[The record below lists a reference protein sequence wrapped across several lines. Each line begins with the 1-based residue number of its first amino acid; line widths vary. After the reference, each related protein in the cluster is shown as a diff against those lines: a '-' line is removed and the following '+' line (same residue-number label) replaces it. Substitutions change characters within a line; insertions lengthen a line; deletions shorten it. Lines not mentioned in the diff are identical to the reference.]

1 MEIDL
6 DRARRAIVELGT
18 ALTEVRGVIRFGPG
32 SVVRVKTENEVIELP
47 LSWAIAGAVA
57 FAAAA
62 LLSTMPTPSIR
73 RRARDRDEEPLGI
86 G

>member
-6 DRARRAIVELGT
+6 DRARRALVDLGA
-18 ALTEVRGVIRFGPG
+18 ALAEARG
-32 SVVRVKTENEVIELP
+32 VVRVGSDGVVRIRTESEVIELP
-47 LSWAIAGAVA
+47 VSWAVAGLVA

-62 LLSTMPTPSIR
+62 LLSAVPVPSVR
-73 RRARDRDEEPLGI
+73 RRSREEEPLGI

>member
-6 DRARRAIVELGT
+6 DRARRAIVDLGA
-18 ALTEVRGVIRFGPG
+18 ALAEARGVVRVAPD
-32 SVVRVKTENEVIELP
+32 SVVRIRTESEVIELP
-47 LSWAIAGAVA
+47 VSWAVAGLVA

-62 LLSTMPTPSIR
+62 LLSAVPVPTVR
-73 RRARDRDEEPLGI
+73 RRSREEEPLGI

>member
-6 DRARRAIVELGT
+6 DRARRAIIDLGT
-18 ALTEVRGVIRFGPG
+18 ALAEARGVVRVGPG
-32 SVVRVKTENEVIELP
+32 SVVRVKTESEVIELP
-47 LSWAIAGAVA
+47 VSWAVAGLVA

-62 LLSTMPTPSIR
+62 LISAMPAPPIR
-73 RRARDRDEEPLGI
+73 RRVREEEPLGI

>member
-6 DRARRAIVELGT
+6 DRARRSLLDLGA
-18 ALTEVRGVIRFGPG
+18 ALAEARGVIRLGPE
-32 SVVRVKTENEVIELP
+32 SMVRIKTETEVIELP
-47 LSWAIAGAVA
+47 VMWAVAGAVA

-62 LLSTMPTPSIR
+62 LFSTMAAPSLR
-73 RRARDRDEEPLGI
+73 RRVREEEPLGI

>member
-6 DRARRAIVELGT
+6 DRARRALIDLGA
-18 ALTEVRGVIRFGPG
+18 ALAEARGVVRIGPD
-32 SVVRVKTENEVIELP
+32 SIVRIKTESDVIELP
-47 LSWAIAGAVA
+47 VSWAVAGLVA

-62 LLSTMPTPSIR
+62 LLSAVPVPSIR
-73 RRARDRDEEPLGI
+73 RRVREEEPLGI

>member
-6 DRARRAIVELGT
+6 DRARKAIVELGA
-18 ALTEVRGVIRFGPG
+18 ALAEARGVVRVGPG
-32 SVVRVKTENEVIELP
+32 SMVRIKTESEVIELP
-47 LSWAIAGAVA
+47 VSWAVAGLVA

-62 LLSTMPTPSIR
+62 LISTMPVPSIR
-73 RRARDRDEEPLGI
+73 RRLREEEPLGI

>member
-6 DRARRAIVELGT
+6 DRARRALVELSA
-18 ALTEVRGVIRFGPG
+18 ALAEARGVVQMGPG
-32 SVVRVKTENEVIELP
+32 SVVRIKTESDVIELP
-47 LSWAIAGAVA
+47 TSWAVAGLVA

-62 LLSTMPTPSIR
+62 LISSMPTPSIR
-73 RRARDRDEEPLGI
+73 RRVREEEPLGI

>member
-6 DRARRAIVELGT
+6 DRARKAIVELGA
-18 ALTEVRGVIRFGPG
+18 ALAEARGVVRMGPG
-32 SVVRVKTENEVIELP
+32 SMVRIKTESEVIELP
-47 LSWAIAGAVA
+47 VSWAVAGLVA

-62 LLSTMPTPSIR
+62 LISTMPVPSIR
-73 RRARDRDEEPLGI
+73 RRLREEEPLGI

>member
-6 DRARRAIVELGT
+6 DRARRALIDLGT
-18 ALTEVRGVIRFGPG
+18 ALSEARGVVQMGPG
-32 SVVRVKTENEVIELP
+32 SVVRVKTESDVIELP
-47 LSWAIAGAVA
+47 VSWAVAGLVA

-62 LLSTMPTPSIR
+62 LISAMPTPTIR
-73 RRARDRDEEPLGI
+73 RRVREREEEPLGI

>member
-6 DRARRAIVELGT
+6 DRARRAIVDLGA
-18 ALTEVRGVIRFGPG
+18 ALAEARGVVRAGSD
-32 SVVRVKTENEVIELP
+32 SVVRIRTESEVIELP
-47 LSWAIAGAVA
+47 VSWAVAGLVA

-62 LLSTMPTPSIR
+62 LLSAVPVPTVR
-73 RRARDRDEEPLGI
+73 RRSREEEPLGI

>member
-6 DRARRAIVELGT
+6 DRARRAILEIST
-18 ALTEVRGVIRFGPG
+18 ALAEARSVVKMGPG
-32 SVVRVKTENEVIELP
+32 SVVRIKTETDVIELP
-47 LSWAIAGAVA
+47 VSWAVAGAIA

-62 LLSTMPTPSIR
+62 LLSAMPSPSVR
-73 RRARDRDEEPLGI
+73 NRTREEEPLGI

>member
-6 DRARRAIVELGT
+6 DRARRAIVDLGA
-18 ALTEVRGVIRFGPG
+18 ALAEARGVVRTGPD
-32 SVVRVKTENEVIELP
+32 SVVRIRTESEVIELP
-47 LSWAIAGAVA
+47 VSWAVAGLVA

-62 LLSTMPTPSIR
+62 LLSAVPVPSVR
-73 RRARDRDEEPLGI
+73 RRSREEEPLGI

>member
-6 DRARRAIVELGT
+6 DRARRALVELSA
-18 ALTEVRGVIRFGPG
+18 ALAEARGVVQMGPG
-32 SVVRVKTENEVIELP
+32 SVVRIKTESDVIELP
-47 LSWAIAGAVA
+47 VSWAVAGLVA

-62 LLSTMPTPSIR
+62 LISSMPTPSIR
-73 RRARDRDEEPLGI
+73 RRVREEEPLGI

>member
-6 DRARRAIVELGT
+6 DRARRAMMELGA
-18 ALTEVRGVIRFGPG
+18 ALAEARN
-32 SVVRVKTENEVIELP
+32 VVRVGPGHTVRIKTESDVIELP
-47 LSWAIAGAVA
+47 VSWAIAGLVA

-62 LLSTMPTPSIR
+62 LISNMPTPSIR
-73 RRARDRDEEPLGI
+73 RRVREEEPLGI

>member
-18 ALTEVRGVIRFGPG
+18 ALTEVRGVVRFGPG

-47 LSWAIAGAVA
+47 MSWAIAGAVA

-62 LLSTMPTPSIR
+62 LISTMPTPSIR

>member
-6 DRARRAIVELGT
+6 DRARRAILEIST
-18 ALTEVRGVIRFGPG
+18 ALAEARSVVKMGPG
-32 SVVRVKTENEVIELP
+32 SVVRIKTETDVIELP
-47 LSWAIAGAVA
+47 TSWAVAGAIA

-62 LLSTMPTPSIR
+62 LLSAMPSPSIR
-73 RRARDRDEEPLGI
+73 NRAREEEPLGI

>member
-6 DRARRAIVELGT
+6 DRARRALLDLGT
-18 ALTEVRGVIRFGPG
+18 ALAEARGVVQMGPG
-32 SVVRVKTENEVIELP
+32 SVVRVKTETDVIELP
-47 LSWAIAGAVA
+47 VSWAIAGLVA

-62 LLSTMPTPSIR
+62 LISAIPAPTIR
-73 RRARDRDEEPLGI
+73 RRPRQREEEPLGI

>member
-6 DRARRAIVELGT
+6 DRARRALVDLGA
-18 ALTEVRGVIRFGPG
+18 ALAEARG
-32 SVVRVKTENEVIELP
+32 VVRVGPDGVVRIRTDSEVIELP
-47 LSWAIAGAVA
+47 VSWAVAGLVA

-62 LLSTMPTPSIR
+62 LLSAVPVPSVR
-73 RRARDRDEEPLGI
+73 RRSREEEPLGI

>member
-6 DRARRAIVELGT
+6 DRARRALVELSA
-18 ALTEVRGVIRFGPG
+18 ALAEARGVVRMGSG
-32 SVVRVKTENEVIELP
+32 SVVRVKTESDVIELP
-47 LSWAIAGAVA
+47 TSWAVAGLVA

-62 LLSTMPTPSIR
+62 LISSMPTPSIR
-73 RRARDRDEEPLGI
+73 RRVREEEPLGI

>member
-6 DRARRAIVELGT
+6 DRARRAIMELGT
-18 ALTEVRGVIRFGPG
+18 ALTEVRSVVRFGPG
-32 SVVRVKTENEVIELP
+32 SMVRVKTESEVIELP
-47 LSWAIAGAVA
+47 VSWAVAGLVA

-62 LLSTMPTPSIR
+62 LISTMPTPSIR
-73 RRARDRDEEPLGI
+73 RRARDREEEPLGI